1 MHMKLCL
8 LLRQIFTYFL
18 FSSSS
23 VAALSAAGAHPI
35 FVEMEAFASLPK
47 IEFRCARSYQGKFD
61 PAVVWA
67 NAAIMSRFPLHTAV
81 ARSYLSAMLHEA
93 TCERTFSYS
102 GRLLTKQRLQI
113 DPNQVGASA
122 ECTAGEAIFEMSA
135 AEIKKHYQSKRKRKA
150 DANE

>member
-1 MHMKLCL
+1 VPQGLTQSSSKWKL
-8 LLRQIFTYFL
+8 LLLFLKLNSDVLEIIRGNLTRL
-18 FSSSS
+18 FSGRT
-23 VAALSAAGAHPI
+23 L
-35 FVEMEAFASLPK
+35 
-47 IEFRCARSYQGKFD
+47 Q
-61 PAVVWA
+61 
-67 NAAIMSRFPLHTAV
+67 IMSRFPLHTAV